1 MSAFIASLLIV
12 LNRFS
17 GLILTPYQTMRKIS
31 VDRDFGQL
39 GIILFTVFLYFFATT
54 PFRYFIFLLNFVLT
68 VAFFYVMGR
77 LSRKDIR
84 LDSALLL
91 FGYTL
96 LPTIIWFT
104 VNSFLYWILPPP
116 RTLSILG
123 KSFSIL
129 YIAFSISLLAWKII
143 LLYLAARFTIRQ
155 GFYRVMYTIVL
166 YGACVTAV
174 AYVAYGLGWA
184 KVPFI

>member
-1 MSAFIASLLIV
+1 MSSFIASFLLV
-12 LNRFS
+12 LNRFL
-17 GLILTPYQTMRKIS
+17 GLIFTPYQTMRKIS
-31 VDRDFGQL
+31 IDRDFGQL
-39 GIILFTVFLYFFATT
+39 GIILFFVFLYFYATS
-54 PFRYFIFLLNFVLT
+54 PFRYGVFLLNFTLT
-68 VAFFYVMGR
+68 VLYFYIMGR

-84 LDSALLL
+84 FDTALML

-96 LPTIIWFT
+96 FPTLIWFVT
-104 VNSFLYWILPPP
+104 NAVLYMVLPPP
-116 RTLSILG
+116 RTLSLLG
-123 KSFSIL
+123 TSFSIVF
-129 YIAFSISLLAWKII
+129 IAFSISLLLWKII

-155 GFYRVMYTIVL
+155 GFYQVMYTIVL